1 MLAFEEK
8 DRISWKEVFDCELL
22 NPKKENLEATLKQ
35 SMQMAEKMCKSTLNM
50 SRTVNKMYFE
60 EHKVVQKVELNTQE
74 EKKVEEITEKVTEKE
89 KEKDGNKEE
98 QEIKEKEKDDL
109 FKSIAQKHDTA
120 EKRKA
125 IIKNI
130 TNYFLSKRNKA
141 VFVNHLSLK
150 IY

>member
-60 EHKVVQKVELNTQE
+60 EHKVVTLFINAGSPNDRLCCRFE
-74 EKKVEEITEKVTEKE
+74 ENGCRVS
-89 KEKDGNKEE
+89 D
-98 QEIKEKEKDDL
+98 
-109 FKSIAQKHDTA
+109 S
-120 EKRKA
+120 
-125 IIKNI
+125 
-130 TNYFLSKRNKA
+130 
-141 VFVNHLSLK
+141 
-150 IY
+150 

>member
-1 MLAFEEK
+1 MQEAQMTGCAADSRRTAVESAIRDLNRLAVTVGMGQVA
-8 DRISWKEVFDCELL
+8 RRNLGLL
-22 NPKKENLEATLKQ
+22 HDH
-35 SMQMAEKMCKSTLNM
+35 S
-50 SRTVNKMYFE
+50 FI
-60 EHKVVQKVELNTQE
+60 HKVVQKVELNTQE